1 MQMDYGAASSIS
13 STRSAQFSADGR
25 IRYISPQNRKRCR
38 VCRESWKTMCFV
50 LLMVLLAGV
59 VSPIRV
65 HSTRFKIEDEKIG
78 GLLNAKVLRN
88 TETGR

>member
-1 MQMDYGAASSIS
+1 
-13 STRSAQFSADGR
+13 
-25 IRYISPQNRKRCR
+25 
-38 VCRESWKTMCFV
+38 MCFV

-59 VSPIRV
+59 VAPIRV